1 MFPRDWFDRIAS
13 LLLASTSLVGGLL
26 AQAPVR
32 ERELVDRELAALLTQ
47 IRPTADETA
56 YRTIGWRNQFWP
68 AVQEAQRL
76 GRPILFWTMN
86 GHPLGCT

>member
-1 MFPRDWFDRIAS
+1 MFPRDWLHRIVGTLA
-13 LLLASTSLVGGLL
+13 LLAGLVASAP
-26 AQAPVR
+26 AQAPVAT
-32 ERELVDRELAALLTQ
+32 RELADRELTALLAQ